1 MKFTDRIRSL
11 YRHENTTIQEKA
23 SSLFILDSLLCIGF
37 LILGGIR
44 LADGSLA
51 LGLGEVLVS
60 IVLAFF
66 VFGLLKGKFRIVS
79 IGTIVLFSL
88 AAAALF
94 LLRDIVSGRDIYIQ
108 STYMIPAFITVPL
121 LAYTLWQVLG
131 VILFGVLVH
140 VGEYLLRVRPIAL
153 GSGGDAAFSEF
164 LISLFLMVFSGLFIY
179 QIFRMQQRSL
189 KNIEERAAK
198 ADEQYRRLTRL
209 FESTGDAFNLGE
221 RLQDHSRNNAEHAES
236 MSKKLEEMN
245 RSIET
250 LNEGIGSTSAA
261 SGDIETSKESMRENM
276 QRQTDAVEE
285 TSAAIEEIGAQSKS
299 IAESAETK
307 NEMIQELVQK
317 AEEGAKQLDRSVK
330 TYDRI
335 EESSQNML
343 EVIKLIEDI
352 ADRTN
357 LLAMNAA
364 IEAAHAGDS
373 GRGFAVVASEIRGLA
388 KEANDNSRSIRT
400 TLEENRELIR
410 ESVEI
415 SGEMQRKFR
424 EVIDTISEVRDA
436 LKEMIASFAEL
447 EEGHGKIRETMEN
460 LSEIHQVVNDS
471 LGSMERNI
479 ASGMTGIRSIETAVK
494 SIRGQIEELNGFSGS
509 ILSEADNLEKTGE
522 ENIENFRG
530 LQEEMR
536 NLSGEQM
543 ESE

>member
-60 IVLAFF
+60 IVLVLF